1 MAQNTRTMILSR
13 LKPILLILACSVAV
27 TECDSSVE
35 PWQLEDTNW
44 QLTELDG
51 ESVSSANLETV
62 PNLTFHSAEHRLSG
76 SGGCNILSGSFEV
89 KGSRITLGQLA
100 ITERAC
106 FEGMEIEQS
115 FFAALENIKTWH
127 VDDDTLE
134 LYDSDGKLVMQFE
147 SSQPD
152 V

>member
-1 MAQNTRTMILSR
+1 MILSR
-13 LKPILLILACSVAV
+13 LKPILLILACGVAMAG
-27 TECDSSVE
+27 CDSSDE
-35 PWQLEDTNW
+35 PEQLEDTNW

-51 ESVSSANLETV
+51 ESVLSANPETV

-89 KGSRITLGQLA
+89 EGSRITLVRIA

-106 FEGMEIEQS
+106 IEGMEIEQA
-115 FFAALENIKTWH
+115 FFTALEDIRTWH
-127 VDDDTLE
+127 VDGDTLE
-134 LYDSDGKLVMQFE
+134 LYDSDGKLLMQFE
-147 SSQPD
+147 SSPQD